1 MSAICSISLQAGFRH
16 CVCLAQRIRLSLSE
30 RERSKVRDCFR
41 RVARARS
48 KSLLARYRVPHGLG
62 DSKIGGPRCGGERE
76 ILPARDR
83 VSGRLDNYVLR
94 RLAQLPAL
102 PPHNKNRGHKDQA
115 DAAAGICSP
124 QNCGSVGVAKEHVP
138 IWSGASV
145 ANERGS
151 RRDLRRTLPFGKAE
165 LTPHLNPL
173 PFSKGRGGVNPEQP
187 GTPPALSVQT
197 RVSLPWWI
205 GAVTSGKRETGS

>member
-1 MSAICSISLQAGFRH
+1 MIVTCSIGLRAGFRH
-16 CVCLAQRIRLSLSE
+16 RVCLAQRIRLSLSE
-30 RERSKVRDCFR
+30 RERIKVRDCFR

-48 KSLLARYRVPHGLG
+48 KSLLAHYRVPHELG
-62 DSKIGGPRCGGERE
+62 DSKIGGPRCRGERE

-83 VSGRLDNYVLR
+83 VSGQLDNYVLR

-102 PPHNKNRGHKDQA
+102 PPHNKNRGHKDEA

-124 QNCGSVGVAKEHVP
+124 QNCGFVGVAKEHVP
-138 IWSGASV
+138 IWSGAFV

-151 RRDLRRTLPFGKAE
+151 RRHLRRTLLFGKAE

-173 PFSKGRGGVNPEQP
+173 PLRKGRGGVGADQP
-187 GTPPALSVQT
+187 RIRPALTIQKW
-197 RVSLPWWI
+197 VSLPWWI
-205 GAVTSGKRETGS
+205 GPVTSGKRETGS

>member
-1 MSAICSISLQAGFRH
+1 MSVTCSVSLRSGFRH
-16 CVCLAQRIRLSLSE
+16 RVCPAQRIRLSLSQ
-30 RERSKVRDCFR
+30 RERIKVRDCFR
-41 RVARARS
+41 SVPRARS
-48 KSLLARYRVPHGLG
+48 KSLLARYRVPHELG
-62 DSKIGGPRCGGERE
+62 DSKIGGPRCRGERE

-83 VSGRLDNYVLR
+83 ASDRLDNHVLH
-94 RLAQLPAL
+94 RLARLPTL

-138 IWSGASV
+138 IWSDASV

-151 RRDLRRTLPFGKAE
+151 RRYLRRTLLFGKAE

-173 PFSKGRGGVNPEQP
+173 PLGKGRGGIRPDQP
-187 GTPPALSVQT
+187 RRRPAFTGQKC
-197 RVSLPWWI
+197 VSRPWAI
-205 GAVTSGKRETGS
+205 GPVTGWKREPGS